1 MPPLI
6 VTAAIAER
14 NGRILVTRRPD
25 DCRHAGL
32 WEFPGGKLEDGESP
46 EQCLERE
53 LAEEL
58 GVVAEVGAICDV
70 IHHRYDWG
78 AILLLAYHTRI
89 NGANIRDI
97 GVAEH
102 LWADA
107 SQLRALPFL
116 PADVSLVHK
125 LADRLDAGR

>member
-6 VTAAIAER
+6 VTAAVIEQNR
-14 NGRILVTRRPD
+14 RILVTRRLD
-25 DCRHAGL
+25 TCKHAGL

-46 EQCLERE
+46 EECLVRE

-58 GVVAEVGAICDV
+58 GVRAEVDGLCDV

-89 NGANIRDI
+89 NGGTIRNI

-107 SQLRALPFL
+107 SQLRSLPFL
-116 PADVSLVHK
+116 PADISLVHK